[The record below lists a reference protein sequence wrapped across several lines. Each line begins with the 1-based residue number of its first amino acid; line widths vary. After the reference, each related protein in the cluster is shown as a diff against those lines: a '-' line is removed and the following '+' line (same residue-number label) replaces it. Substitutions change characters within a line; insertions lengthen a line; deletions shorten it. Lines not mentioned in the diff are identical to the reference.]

1 MLVEICYWLLAFW
14 TYIFLLLVY
23 KLDVAVVIR
32 FLVGF
37 VIALGTFI
45 SVLGGRGHTS
55 LFF

>member
-1 MLVEICYWLLAFW
+1 MLIEICYWLLAFW

-45 SVLGGRGHTS
+45 SVLGGRGYTS